1 MDQSH
6 SNILGKMGFI
16 SWLQATK
23 NWKIIPLEITSV
35 SFLTLKQDYF
45 NTFEDLKTFY
55 RQLAIYNMSHYI
67 PSIYIM
73 RYISVH
79 HPIAHYSKQVLWY
92 LEKTYNYNKGSNY
105 KGCYKAVVLR
115 RAFNKDK
122 KKVEHW
128 LKNKCVAKPT
138 DFSFMKKYATTTK
151 NVKTFQG
158 LL

>member
-35 SFLTLKQDYF
+35 SFLTLKLFKDQTAST
-45 NTFEDLKTFY
+45 TFEDFTDNLLFITCLIIHTFHLYHEIYLCSTFY
-55 RQLAIYNMSHYI
+55 CTLFKASCIIVRKEAVIKVVTKHCSLGALIE
-67 PSIYIM
+67 
-73 RYISVH
+73 
-79 HPIAHYSKQVLWY
+79 KQI
-92 LEKTYNYNKGSNY
+92 
-105 KGCYKAVVLR
+105 
-115 RAFNKDK
+115 
-122 KKVEHW
+122 
-128 LKNKCVAKPT
+128 CVAKTT
-138 DFSFMKKYATTTK
+138 DFSCMKKYATTYK